1 MQIYQVENVCEEEM
15 PEESDCVHMARTP
28 TPPTLSPPAITLGNG
43 EALNSE
49 DPLSGENK
57 CQIKAAVLLRNFY
70 SLLMF

>member
-49 DPLSGENK
+49 DPLSGENS
-57 CQIKAAVLLRNFY
+57 CQTQVAVELKNF
-70 SLLMF
+70 

>member
-15 PEESDCVHMARTP
+15 PEDSDCVHMARTP

-49 DPLSGENK
+49 DLSGEDK
-57 CQIKAAVLLRNFY
+57 CLAKIAFGFVICVSN
-70 SLLMF
+70 